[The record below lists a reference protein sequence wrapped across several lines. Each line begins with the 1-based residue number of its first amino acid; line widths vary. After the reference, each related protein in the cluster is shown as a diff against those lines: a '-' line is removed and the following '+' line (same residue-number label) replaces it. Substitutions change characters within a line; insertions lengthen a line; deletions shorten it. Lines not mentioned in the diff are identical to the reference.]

1 MRFLLDAC
9 AASRRLRDALSAL
22 GHDVRSARGELA
34 RASDEALLALAYEE
48 GRVLVTEDKDF
59 GELVFLRRLPH
70 PCIVRLV
77 ELRVTE
83 QVDAMRDLI
92 ERHGHAL
99 RAGAIVVVTRRGCGY
114 GRRNSGKGSM
124 AEAAGTSERG
134 RELCQ
139 DLQRRIGTLFTCSVH
154 GDYQRIRT
162 PYLYPDGDNID
173 LFCKVDGDTVTV
185 SDLAETTGWLRMQ
198 SAALRRSPK
207 QTRLIEDACVTHGI
221 EFYRGMLQARCR
233 PGDELAQVVTRVAPA
248 ALRVSD
254 LWFTFRTQAIES
266 ITDEVAD
273 FLNERELAFDRAE
286 KLVGRSGRGWTVDF
300 HVRAERRSS
309 LVQVLSTGNRAAAH
323 RVSEHVLAA
332 WHDLNHLVAG
342 PEALTFVSLFDDTAD
357 VWADE
362 DFRLVEPLSTLARWS
377 RPDEFAAVL
386 SEAA

>member
-1 MRFLLDAC
+1 MN
-9 AASRRLRDALSAL
+9 
-22 GHDVRSARGELA
+22 
-34 RASDEALLALAYEE
+34 ASD
-48 GRVLVTEDKDF
+48 G
-59 GELVFLRRLPH
+59 
-70 PCIVRLV
+70 
-77 ELRVTE
+77 
-83 QVDAMRDLI
+83 
-92 ERHGHAL
+92 
-99 RAGAIVVVTRRGCGY
+99 
-114 GRRNSGKGSM
+114 
-124 AEAAGTSERG
+124 
-134 RELCQ
+134 CQ
-139 DLQRRIGTLFTCSVH
+139 DLQRRIGALFTCSEH

-173 LFCKVDGDTVTV
+173 LFCKVDGDTLTV

-233 PGDELAQVVTRVAPA
+233 PGDELAQVVPRVAQA

-254 LWFTFRTQAIES
+254 LWFTFRTQAIQS
-266 ITDEVAD
+266 VTDDVAD
-273 FLNERELAFDRAE
+273 FLTEREIGFGRDE
-286 KLVGRSGRGWTVDF
+286 KLVGRSGRSWTVDF
-300 HVRAERRSS
+300 HVRTERRSS
-309 LVQVLSTGNRAAAH
+309 LVHVLTTGNRAAAH

-362 DFRLVEPLSTLARWS
+362 DFRLVELLSRVSCWS
-377 RPDEFAAVL
+377 RPDEFAVVL

>member
-1 MRFLLDAC
+1 MVD
-9 AASRRLRDALSAL
+9 
-22 GHDVRSARGELA
+22 
-34 RASDEALLALAYEE
+34 ASD
-48 GRVLVTEDKDF
+48 V
-59 GELVFLRRLPH
+59 
-70 PCIVRLV
+70 
-77 ELRVTE
+77 
-83 QVDAMRDLI
+83 
-92 ERHGHAL
+92 
-99 RAGAIVVVTRRGCGY
+99 
-114 GRRNSGKGSM
+114 
-124 AEAAGTSERG
+124 
-134 RELCQ
+134 CQ
-139 DLQRRIGTLFTCSVH
+139 DLQRRIGALFTCSDH

-233 PGDELAQVVTRVAPA
+233 PGDELAQVVTRVAQA

-254 LWFTFRTQAIES
+254 LWFTFRTQAVES

-273 FLNERELAFDRAE
+273 FLNERELAFERAE

-300 HVRAERRSS
+300 HVRTERRSS
-309 LVQVLSTGNRAAAH
+309 LVQVLSSGNRAAAH

-342 PEALTFVSLFDDTAD
+342 SDALTFVSLFDDTAD

-362 DFRLVEPLSTLARWS
+362 DFRLVEPWSTVSRWS